1 MFEHASATRFRFMP
15 LFAAAA
21 LVTLGCGHEM
31 APTRVRF
38 ADFGKGALKEY
49 DGSRPL
55 IIEFQPG
62 ERLPVNLDVS
72 GEGFE
77 LVPQHPPLE
86 IVAQEH
92 GFVRVDSDGFRFS
105 RDGEHFDKPRQPGS
119 FRIGF
124 WSRPGQQTRLDVVI
138 VGPRH

>member
-1 MFEHASATRFRFMP
+1 MFQNASALRLRFMP
-15 LFAAAA
+15 LLAAATLA
-21 LVTLGCGHEM
+21 TLGCGHAM

-38 ADFGKGALKEY
+38 ADLGQGALKNY
-49 DGSRPL
+49 DGARPL

-62 ERLPVNLDVS
+62 ERLPVNLNVT

-77 LVPQHPPLE
+77 LAPQHPPLE
-86 IVAQEH
+86 IVAKEH
-92 GFVRVDSDGFRFS
+92 CFVRVDSDGFRFS

-119 FRIGF
+119 FRVGF
-124 WSRPGQQTRLDVVI
+124 WSHPGQQTRLDVVI